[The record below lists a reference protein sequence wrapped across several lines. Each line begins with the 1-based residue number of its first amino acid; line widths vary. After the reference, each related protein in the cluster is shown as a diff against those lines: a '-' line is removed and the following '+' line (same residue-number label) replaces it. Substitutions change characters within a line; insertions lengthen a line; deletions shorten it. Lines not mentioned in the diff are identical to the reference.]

1 MDNEGNGFP
10 IATKGFVIWFIN
22 PFKSYSERSKGVE
35 ERGIRMINTNI
46 YNSINVLDKAA
57 DAAYIRNDV
66 LANNIANDSTPNY
79 KRQDVQFESILQAT
93 MAGGGSIEQ
102 KLAAVN
108 EDLDEL
114 NSFVYTD
121 HTSLS
126 YRLDGNNVDIDQEE
140 AYLAENQIRYQA
152 LVDQMSQEFGRYGTV
167 LKS

>member
-1 MDNEGNGFP
+1 
-10 IATKGFVIWFIN
+10 
-22 PFKSYSERSKGVE
+22 
-35 ERGIRMINTNI
+35 MINTNI

-79 KRQDVQFESILQAT
+79 KRQDVQFESILQAS
-93 MAGGGSIEQ
+93 MAGGGSIAQ
-102 KLAAVN
+102 KLEAVN
-108 EDLDEL
+108 EDLEEL

-121 HTSLS
+121 HTALS

-152 LVDQMSQEFGRYGTV
+152 LVDQMAQEFGRYSTV